1 MARFSPFS
9 RGKKKDD
16 RPEVKDDFIYDEPE
30 EASSDIASD
39 TPEEA
44 LRKLRGDA
52 AVPDLSSPEDA
63 SASRAGAGSEED
75 FRDRLGDF

>member
-44 LRKLRGDA
+44 LRKLRGENA
-52 AVPDLSSPEDA
+52 RRTGGPDLSGPKDA
-63 SASRAGAGSEED
+63 
-75 FRDRLGDF
+75 DR